1 MSADHT
7 IGTQKDAGFC
17 GGDADAGKTVFG
29 MVYNSLMPRG
39 AAIARTAG
47 SDVLT
52 VSQLTRQVKS
62 LIETGVGKIW
72 VSGEISNWRVSPA
85 GHAYFTL
92 KDESSQLSAVMF
104 KGKINRLKFEPEGG
118 LEVMVNGLV
127 TVYEQRGNYQI
138 ICDDMQPKGVGAL
151 QLAFDKLKAKLD
163 AEGLF
168 DPELKKDLPLLPKK
182 IGIVTSPTGAAIRDM
197 LNVLERRF
205 SDVHILLY
213 PARVQGDEA
222 APEIIAGI
230 AALEEYGVDVIVI
243 GRGGGSLEDLWPFNE
258 EAVVRAVFECATPIV
273 SAVGHEIDFA
283 LTDFAADLRAPTPS
297 AAAELIV
304 QERAALDESVHQLS
318 ERLARAM
325 ENQLEAYASRLERA
339 RSSFVFRRPE
349 ELLRQQRQRVDEAA
363 MQLERTL
370 RDTATEYR
378 YRLDATVKSLA
389 LLSPDHQLQRMQERF
404 SGLHGRLASAV
415 RSTVESKRAD
425 FQPVVAHLDALSP
438 LAILGRGYSLVRK
451 ENGKIVADAGKLK
464 RGEGVSLMFGKGSA
478 KATVDEVVEG

>member
-1 MSADHT
+1 M
-7 IGTQKDAGFC
+7 
-17 GGDADAGKTVFG
+17 
-29 MVYNSLMPRG
+29 YNPVMPRG
-39 AAIARTAG
+39 VAKARDTG
-47 SDVLT
+47 TDVMT
-52 VSQLTRQVKS
+52 VSQLTRRVKG
-62 LIETGVGKIW
+62 LIESGVGKIW

-104 KGKINRLKFEPEGG
+104 KGKISRLKFEPEGG
-118 LEVMVNGLV
+118 LEVLLNGLV

-168 DPELKKDLPLLPKK
+168 NSEHKKDLPLLPKK

-205 SDVHILLY
+205 SGMHILLY

-222 APEIIAGI
+222 APEIVAGI
-230 AALEEYGVDVIVI
+230 EALDEFGVDVIVI

-258 EAVVRAVFECATPIV
+258 EAVVRAVFDCVTPIV

-283 LTDFAADLRAPTPS
+283 LTDFTADLRAPTPS

-304 QERAALDESVHQLS
+304 QERAALDESVSQLS

-325 ENQLEAYASRLERA
+325 ENTLQSYLARLERA
-339 RSSFVFRRPE
+339 QSSFVFRRPE
-349 ELLRQQRQRVDEAA
+349 EMLRQPRQRVDEAA
-363 MQLERTL
+363 MLLERILHERTQ
-370 RDTATEYR
+370 DYR
-378 YRLDATVKSLA
+378 HRLDKTVKSLG
-389 LLSPDHQLQRMQERF
+389 LLSPDHQLQRMHERF
-404 SGLHGRLASAV
+404 VGLNARLAAAM
-415 RSTVESKRAD
+415 RSTIDSKRAK
-425 FQPVVAHLDALSP
+425 FHPLAAELDALSP

-451 ENGKIVADAGKLK
+451 EDGKVVSDAGKLK
-464 RGEGVSLMFGKGSA
+464 PKDKVSLTFGKGSA
-478 KATVDEVVEG
+478 TATIDEADRTE